1 MVSYIN
7 QKKTFIA
14 VFFQPIILET
24 LEIILVTG
32 MLDSTNMY
40 RRLPL
45 GDQVWTTKVEHMKQS
60 LE

>member
-1 MVSYIN
+1 
-7 QKKTFIA
+7 

-45 GDQVWTTKVEHMKQS
+45 GTRSGQQK
-60 LE
+60 